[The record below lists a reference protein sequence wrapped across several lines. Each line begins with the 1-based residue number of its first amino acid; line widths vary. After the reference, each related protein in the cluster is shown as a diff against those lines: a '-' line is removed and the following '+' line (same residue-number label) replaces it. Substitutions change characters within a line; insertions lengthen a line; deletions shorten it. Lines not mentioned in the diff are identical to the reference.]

1 MVNVKSLFVG
11 ASLLIS
17 GIAAAPVSSD
27 VAAPE
32 ARSLDRRTLTNAAS
46 DPNNILENTFIMG
59 PVYEK
64 KSYTSATVT
73 DLSGCSALFVWN
85 KDFIPSVFHIFCG
98 QESADGEAAGWMVQ
112 ELGSKW
118 WEGGASIA
126 SFTSEQGQLVE
137 NGLKVALP
145 NIQILVKEVYTPGV
159 GNMGRT
165 RVKVDKGS
173 NVLNEENYQGVPTQ
187 SNNKN

>member
-27 VAAPE
+27 VAAPK
-32 ARSLDRRTLTNAAS
+32 AHSLDRRALTTVAS

-59 PVYEK
+59 PNYEK
-64 KSYTSATVT
+64 KGYTSATVT
-73 DLSGCSALFVWN
+73 NLSGCTALYIWN

-98 QESADGEAAGWMVQ
+98 SESADGEAAGWMVE

-118 WEGGASIA
+118 WEGGAGIMSSTTDRGNA
-126 SFTSEQGQLVE
+126 VAA
-137 NGLKVALP
+137 GLKVALP
-145 NIQILVKEVYTPGV
+145 DIFIRVNAVYPPGV
-159 GNMGRT
+159 GEMGRS
-165 RVKVDKGS
+165 RVRVDKGS
-173 NVLNEENYQGVPTQ
+173 NVLNAQNYLGTPTQ
-187 SNNKN
+187 PGGKN

>member
-11 ASLLIS
+11 ASLLVS

-32 ARSLDRRTLTNAAS
+32 ARSLGRRTLTNAAS

-64 KSYTSATVT
+64 KGYTSATVT

-85 KDFIPSVFHIFCG
+85 KDFIPSVFHIFCN
-98 QESADGEAAGWMVQ
+98 QESADGEAAGWMVE

-118 WEGGASIA
+118 WEGGAGIA
-126 SFTSEQGQLVE
+126 SLTIEQGQALE
-137 NGLKVALP
+137 KGLKVALP
-145 NIQILVKEVYTPGV
+145 GIKILVNKVYIPGV
-159 GNMGRT
+159 GDMGRT

-173 NVLNEENYQGVPTQ
+173 NVLNAQSYQGTPTQ